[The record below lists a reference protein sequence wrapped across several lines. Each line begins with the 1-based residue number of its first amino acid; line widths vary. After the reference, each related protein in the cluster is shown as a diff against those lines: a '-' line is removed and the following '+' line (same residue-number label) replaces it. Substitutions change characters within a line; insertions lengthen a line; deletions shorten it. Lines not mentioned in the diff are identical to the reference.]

1 MQYSFR
7 KFTQNHLFFRINLLT
22 ILGMQFLYFKF
33 LVIQNHSFVFL
44 KYTTLYLIYSSEEY
58 VF

>member
-1 MQYSFR
+1 
-7 KFTQNHLFFRINLLT
+7 
-22 ILGMQFLYFKF
+22 MQFLYFKF